1 MVVGTLGDTERVPVL
16 EAVALA
22 RAYRMGGVTVE
33 ALAGVDLAVGR
44 GEFVA
49 VMGPSGSGK
58 STLLHLLG
66 TLDRPTGGSVRL
78 AGEALEVLDDDALTR
93 VRRRRIGFI
102 FQFFNL
108 VPTLSAEEN
117 VALPLVIDGRPAEE
131 LAAPVADLLGLVG
144 LTARR
149 HHRPDQLSGGEQQRV
164 AIARAFVT
172 RPEVV
177 LADEPTGNLDSRSGR
192 EVLSLLRR
200 GADERG
206 QTLVMVTHDPA
217 AAAWTDR
224 VLFLRDGRLVDE
236 VPTGGRPDAAAAAAI
251 LDRLHALETAP

>member
-1 MVVGTLGDTERVPVL
+1 MINPPPPPVL
-16 EAVALA
+16 AAIDLR
-22 RAYRMGGVTVE
+22 RAYRMGEQTVE
-33 ALAGVDLAVGR
+33 ALAGVNLAVSR
-44 GEFVA
+44 GEFVG

-66 TLDRPTGGSVRL
+66 TLDRPTGGSVQL
-78 AGEALEVLDDDALTR
+78 GGEPLEALDDDALTR
-93 VRRRRIGFI
+93 VRRQRIGFI

-117 VALPLVIDGRPAEE
+117 VALPLVIDGRQAAE
-131 LAAPVADLLGLVG
+131 LDGPVTEQLTHVG
-144 LTARR
+144 LLARR

-177 LADEPTGNLDSRSGR
+177 LADEPTGNLDSRTGR
-192 EVLSLLRR
+192 EVLALLRR

-236 VPTGGRPDAAAAAAI
+236 AAIGGRHDAHAAAEI
-251 LDRLHALETAP
+251 LERLQALEAAP

>member
-1 MVVGTLGDTERVPVL
+1 MSSDLQPAPPVL
-16 EAVALA
+16 EAIAL
-22 RAYRMGGVTVE
+22 RREYRMGEATVA
-33 ALAGVDLAVGR
+33 ALEGIDLTIRR

-66 TLDRPTGGSVRL
+66 GLDRPTSGSVQL
-78 AGEALEVLDDDALTR
+78 SGQALETLDDDALTL

-108 VPTLSAEEN
+108 VPTLNAEEN
-117 VALPLVIDGRPAEE
+117 VALPLVIDGRDLADSAADIDE
-131 LAAPVADLLGLVG
+131 LFTLVG
-144 LTARR
+144 LAARR
-149 HHRPDQLSGGEQQRV
+149 DHRPSQMSGGEQQRV

-177 LADEPTGNLDSRSGR
+177 LADEPTGNLDSRTGR
-192 EVLSLLRR
+192 EVLALLRR

-206 QTLVMVTHDPA
+206 QTLAMVTHDPV

-224 VLFLRDGRLVDE
+224 VLFLRDGHLVDE
-236 VPTGGRPDAAAAAAI
+236 VTVGGRADADAAGMI
-251 LDRLHALETAP
+251 LARLTALEL